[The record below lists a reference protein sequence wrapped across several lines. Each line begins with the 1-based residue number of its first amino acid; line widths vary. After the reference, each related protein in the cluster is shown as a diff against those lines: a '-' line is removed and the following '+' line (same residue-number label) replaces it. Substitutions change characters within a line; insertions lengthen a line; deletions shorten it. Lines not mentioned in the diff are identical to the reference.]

1 MHLAILKVNRLR
13 RLADRY
19 VLLLFE
25 MALLLIKTKT
35 HIKVNKL
42 RILNYRVDTA
52 LSKMFPEKVLASST
66 HHD

>member
-19 VLLLFE
+19 VLFE

-35 HIKVNKL
+35 NIKVNKI